1 MIFAENTGFLM
12 IDFNQKL
19 GVTRSLKPI
28 LHPVIIDSVTLID
41 VTSNYSQADYFD
53 AYALFQYLLAREL
66 ASLGRDSPRIETYDK
81 ISRFHKGQ
89 LTIEKIRVQMKA
101 LRLATIFDVIEFGKS
116 RADPIFV

>member
-1 MIFAENTGFLM
+1 M

-28 LHPVIIDSVTLID
+28 LLPVIIDPLTLINI
-41 VTSNYSQADYFD
+41 TSNYSQSDHFD
-53 AYALFQYLLAREL
+53 AYALFEYLLAREL

-81 ISRFHKGQ
+81 VSRFHKEQ
-89 LTIEKIRVQMKA
+89 LKIEKFRVQMKA